1 MALIKKDADALHVN
15 VEKTVDDTRKQKL
28 LQLRIEKAFVLIQI
42 LMTRLRVWH
51 ISKIKRYMKLRMKWL
66 KPISEISFLHAKE
79 KYLIV

>member
-15 VEKTVDDTRKQKL
+15 VEKTVDDTRKQKTITAKDRKS
-28 LQLRIEKAFVLIQI
+28 LRVDPD
-42 LMTRLRVWH
+42 TRLRVWH

>member
-15 VEKTVDDTRKQKL
+15 VEKPLMTPGNRKI